1 MLLNLALLEE
11 KGVKSDT
18 HTIQTGLTVRD
29 VKWNGTES
37 FKLAT
42 HGQLICSY
50 QFGLADSTFSINKAV
65 VPPAL
70 ETNMQKCCH
79 NYSI

>member
-50 QFGLADSTFSINKAV
+50 QFGLAELDGACRRAHHIASQ
-65 VPPAL
+65 PWMHP
-70 ETNMQKCCH
+70 
-79 NYSI
+79 